1 MRSTI
6 TRRAILAAAGA
17 VLALPGSRLAQ
28 AQALPKVVVT
38 KDPTCGCCTA
48 WADHL
53 RQAGFPVEVEETGEI
68 NRVKTRLGVPASLAS
83 CHTAEVGA
91 YVIEGHVPAAEIK
104 RLLAERPAGAAAA
117 GRVLGDHDPR

>member
-6 TRRAILAAAGA
+6 TRRTLLAGA
-17 VLALPGSRLAQ
+17 GGVLALPGGRLAQ

-53 RQAGFPVEVEETGEI
+53 RQAGFPVEV
-68 NRVKTRLGVPASLAS
+68 V
-83 CHTAEVGA
+83 
-91 YVIEGHVPAAEIK
+91 
-104 RLLAERPAGAAAA
+104 
-117 GRVLGDHDPR
+117 